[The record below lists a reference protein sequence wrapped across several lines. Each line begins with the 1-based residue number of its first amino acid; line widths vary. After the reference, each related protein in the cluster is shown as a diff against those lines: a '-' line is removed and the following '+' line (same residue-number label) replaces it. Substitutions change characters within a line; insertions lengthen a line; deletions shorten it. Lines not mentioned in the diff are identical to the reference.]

1 MQLTQKQKKT
11 LKGLGH
17 SLHPLVTIAD
27 QGLKPTVIDATNE
40 ALDAHELIKIR
51 LRSKDKKLND
61 KQLTELCDQT
71 GATVINKIGYTAL
84 IFKRNLTNPRVE
96 L

>member
-1 MQLTQKQKKT
+1 MHLTQKQKKT

-27 QGLKPTVIDATNE
+27 QGLKPTIFDAMNE
-40 ALDAHELIKIR
+40 ALDAHELVKIR
-51 LRSKDKKLND
+51 LRNKDKTLNNE
-61 KQLTELCDQT
+61 QLAELCEKT

-84 IFKRNLTNPRVE
+84 LFKRNPTNPGIE